1 MQAKDEEPNMT
12 TWDSLYANRASRMR
26 ASEIREL
33 LKLLDRPD
41 VISFAGGIPDQALF
55 PAEAFKEAYEE
66 ILSGPDAGRA
76 LQYGVSEG
84 SARLRDWI
92 VGHMRAL
99 GIACGPENILVT
111 SGSQQGLDYIGKL
124 FLSAGD
130 TALVQWP
137 TYLGALQ
144 AFNAYEPEY
153 DRLDPGT
160 NRAAADYIAKAAA
173 TGGRIKFA
181 YLSPDFANPTGLS
194 VDLAERK
201 RLLQLAG
208 DLDCAVIEDSPYEA
222 LRYDG
227 DAIDPLLAL
236 DCAASGGIENTRTL
250 YCGSFSKSLSPGL
263 RLGWICAA
271 SPVISRL
278 VLIKQASDLNTPVL
292 NQEAMA
298 RVAERCFDSHTAR
311 TNAIYKERRDAML
324 AALAAHMPKGVR
336 WTRPEGG
343 MFIWVELPSGMD
355 AADLLQKSLASAG
368 VAFVPGGAFHPDG
381 TGGNTLR
388 LSFSC
393 ADFQKIE
400 DGISRLGALIAE
412 TVMSTL

>member
-1 MQAKDEEPNMT
+1 MT
-12 TWDSLYANRASRMR
+12 SWENLYAKRATRMR

-33 LKLLDRPD
+33 LKLLDQPD
-41 VISFAGGIPDQALF
+41 VISFAGGLPDQALF
-55 PAEAFKEAYEE
+55 PAEAFKSAYDD
-66 ILSGPDAGRA
+66 ILAGPDAGRA

-84 SARLRDWI
+84 SERLRTWI
-92 VGHMRAL
+92 VGHMRRL
-99 GIACGPENILVT
+99 GIECGQENILVT

-144 AFNAYEPEY
+144 AFNAYEPQY
-153 DRLDPGT
+153 DRLDPDT
-160 NRAAADYIAKAAA
+160 NRSVADYMARAEE
-173 TGGRIKFA
+173 TGGMVKFA

-194 VDLAERK
+194 VDLTARK
-201 RLLQLAG
+201 RLLSLAAG
-208 DLDCAVIEDSPYEA
+208 LNCAIIEDAPYES

-227 DAIDPLLAL
+227 APVPPLQAL

-271 SPVISRL
+271 SQVVSRL

-298 RVAERCFDSHTAR
+298 RVAESCFDSHTAR
-311 TNAIYKERRDAML
+311 TNRIYKGRRDAML
-324 AALAAHMPKGVR
+324 AALEAHMPGGVS

-343 MFIWVELPSGMD
+343 MFVWLELPAGLD
-355 AADLLQKSLASAG
+355 AAELLKLSIANDG

-381 TGGNTLR
+381 SGANTLR

-400 DGISRLGALIAE
+400 EGISRLGRLITE
-412 TVMSTL
+412 TVTSTL

>member
-1 MQAKDEEPNMT
+1 MT
-12 TWDSLYANRASRMR
+12 SWESLYARRATRMR

-41 VISFAGGIPDQALF
+41 VISFAGGIPDSALF
-55 PAEAFKEAYEE
+55 PARAFKEAYSE
-66 ILSGPDAGRA
+66 ILSGPEADRA

-84 SARLRDWI
+84 SPRLRRWI
-92 VGHMRAL
+92 AEHMKSL
-99 GIACGPENILVT
+99 GVDCGPENILVT

-124 FLSAGD
+124 FLSEGD

-144 AFNAYEPEY
+144 AFNAYEPAY

-160 NRAAADYIAKAAA
+160 NLSADDIRAKAAA
-173 TGGRIKFA
+173 SDGKVKFA
-181 YLSPDFANPTGLS
+181 YLSPDFANPTGRTL
-194 VDLAERK
+194 DLAER
-201 RLLQLAG
+201 RRTLALAEE
-208 DLDCAVIEDSPYEA
+208 LDCALIEDAPYEC

-227 DAIDPLLAL
+227 APVPALLAL
-236 DCAASGGIENTRTL
+236 DCEAAGGIEATRTL

-271 SPVISRL
+271 MPVISRL
-278 VLIKQASDLNTPVL
+278 VLIKQASDLNSPVL

-298 RVAERCFDSHTAR
+298 RVAERVFEDHTAGMR
-311 TNAIYKERRDAML
+311 ATYKARRDAML
-324 AALAAHMPKGVR
+324 AALEAHMPRGTS

-343 MFIWVELPSGMD
+343 MFIWLELPAGID
-355 AADLLQKSLASAG
+355 AADLLTASVEKAK
-368 VAFVPGGAFHPDG
+368 VAFVPGRAFHPDG

-393 ADFQKIE
+393 ADAEKIE
-400 DGISRLGALIAE
+400 AGIARLGSLIAE
-412 TVMSTL
+412 TVTATL

>member
-1 MQAKDEEPNMT
+1 MT
-12 TWDSLYANRASRMR
+12 TWDSLYARRATRMR

-41 VISFAGGIPDQALF
+41 VISFAGGIPDPALF
-55 PAEAFKEAYEE
+55 PAEAFKKAYGE
-66 ILSGPDAGRA
+66 ILGGPEAERA
-76 LQYGVSEG
+76 LQYGISEG
-84 SARLRDWI
+84 SLRLRTWI
-92 VGHMRAL
+92 VDHMRKL
-99 GIACGPENILVT
+99 GVACTPDNILIT

-124 FLSAGD
+124 FLSEGD

-137 TYLGALQ
+137 TYLGAVQ
-144 AFNAYEPEY
+144 AFNAYELNF
-153 DRLDPGT
+153 DRLDPRA
-160 NRAAADYIAKAAA
+160 NRSAEEYRGQAEEK
-173 TGGRIKFA
+173 GGAVKFT

-194 VDLAERK
+194 LDLEERK
-201 RLLQLAG
+201 RILKLSGALS
-208 DLDCAVIEDSPYEA
+208 CAVIEDAPYES

-227 DAIDPLLAL
+227 EPVPAMLAL
-236 DCAASGGIENTRTL
+236 DCLENGGIENSRTL

-271 SPVISRL
+271 SEVVSRL

-298 RVAERCFDSHTAR
+298 RVAEREFETHTAK

-324 AALAAHMPKGVR
+324 SALEKCMPEGVR
-336 WTRPEGG
+336 WTRPDGG
-343 MFIWVELPSGMD
+343 MFIWVELPANMS
-355 AADLLQKSLASAG
+355 ASELLERSVETAK

-381 TGGNTLR
+381 SGTNTLR

-393 ADFQKIE
+393 ADEHKIE
-400 DGISRLGALIAE
+400 AGISRLGALIAE
-412 TVMSTL
+412 TVTSSF

>member
-1 MQAKDEEPNMT
+1 MT
-12 TWDSLYANRASRMR
+12 TWDSLYSRRATRMR

-41 VISFAGGIPDQALF
+41 VISFAGGIPDPALF
-55 PAEAFKEAYEE
+55 PAAAFKKAYGE
-66 ILSGPDAGRA
+66 ILGGPDAERA

-84 SARLRDWI
+84 SLRLRTWI
-92 VGHMRAL
+92 VEHMRGL
-99 GIACGPENILVT
+99 GVPCSPDNILIT

-124 FLSAGD
+124 FLSEGD

-137 TYLGALQ
+137 TYLGAVQ
-144 AFNAYEPEY
+144 AFNAYEPNF
-153 DRLDPGT
+153 DRLDPRT
-160 NRAAADYIAKAAA
+160 NRSAEEYRAQSEEK
-173 TGGRIKFA
+173 GGTVKFT

-194 VDLAERK
+194 LDLEERK
-201 RLLQLAG
+201 RILELSGALS
-208 DLDCAVIEDSPYEA
+208 CAVIEDAPYES

-227 DAIDPLLAL
+227 EPVPALLAL
-236 DCAASGGIENTRTL
+236 DCRASGGIENSRTL

-271 SPVISRL
+271 SNVISRL

-298 RVAERCFDSHTAR
+298 RVAEREFDAHTAK
-311 TNAIYKERRDAML
+311 TNAIYKARRDAML
-324 AALAAHMPKGVR
+324 SALERHMPDGVR

-343 MFIWVELPSGMD
+343 MFIWVELPASVSTSE
-355 AADLLQKSLASAG
+355 LLERSVETAK

-381 TGGNTLR
+381 SGINTLR

-393 ADFQKIE
+393 AGADDIE
-400 DGISRLGALIAE
+400 AGISRLVSLIAE
-412 TVMSTL
+412 TVTSSH

>member
-1 MQAKDEEPNMT
+1 MT
-12 TWDSLYANRASRMR
+12 TWDSLYARRASRMR

-55 PAEAFKEAYEE
+55 PAEAFRQAYQE
-66 ILSGPDAGRA
+66 ILDGPDAGRA

-84 SARLRDWI
+84 SPRLRDWI
-92 VGHMRAL
+92 VAHMATL
-99 GIACGPENILVT
+99 GVECGPQNILVT
-111 SGSQQGLDYIGKL
+111 SGSQQGLDYLGKL
-124 FLSAGD
+124 FLSEND

-137 TYLGALQ
+137 TYLGAVQ
-144 AFNAYEPEY
+144 AFNAYELHF

-160 NRAAADYIAKAAA
+160 NRPAADYETRANAR
-173 TGGRIKFA
+173 GGRVKFA

-194 VDLAERK
+194 VDLAGRERI
-201 RLLQLAG
+201 LQLSAELG
-208 DLDCAVIEDSPYEA
+208 CAVIEDAPYQA

-227 DAIDPLLAL
+227 EPVPPVLAL
-236 DCAASGGIENTRTL
+236 DCAASGGIEQSRTL

-271 SPVISRL
+271 SEVISRL

-298 RVAERCFDSHTAR
+298 RVAERCFDSHTSR
-311 TNAIYKERRDAML
+311 TNKVYKARRDAML
-324 AALAAHMPKGVR
+324 AALERHMPSGVR
-336 WTRPEGG
+336 WSKPEGG
-343 MFIWVELPSGMD
+343 MFIWVELPEGLD
-355 AADLLQKSLASAG
+355 AAKLLQASIAETG
-368 VAFVPGGAFHPDG
+368 VAFVPGSAFHPDG
-381 TGGNTLR
+381 GGGNTMR

-393 ADFQKIE
+393 ADLPKIE
-400 DGISRLGALIAE
+400 EGISRLGTLITE

>member
-1 MQAKDEEPNMT
+1 MT
-12 TWDSLYANRASRMR
+12 TWDSLYARRATRMR

-41 VISFAGGIPDQALF
+41 VISFAGGIPDPALF
-55 PAEAFKEAYEE
+55 PADAFKEAYGE
-66 ILSGPDAGRA
+66 ILGGPDAEKA
-76 LQYGVSEG
+76 LQYGISEG
-84 SARLRDWI
+84 SLRLRQWI
-92 VGHMRAL
+92 VGHMKEL
-99 GIACGPENILVT
+99 GVSCGPENILIT

-124 FLSAGD
+124 FLSEDD

-137 TYLGALQ
+137 TYLGAIQ
-144 AFNAYEPEY
+144 AFNAYELHF

-160 NRAAADYIAKAAA
+160 NRSAQDYLSRASQK
-173 TGGRIKFA
+173 GGAVKFA

-194 VDLAERK
+194 LGLDERRQILSLAE
-201 RLLQLAG
+201 
-208 DLDCAVIEDSPYEA
+208 DLGCAVIEDAPYES

-227 DAIDPLLAL
+227 EPVPAVLAL
-236 DCAASGGIENTRTL
+236 DCEKSGGIENSRTL

-271 SPVISRL
+271 SEVISRL

-298 RVAERCFDSHTAR
+298 RVAEQKFDSHTAH

-324 AALAAHMPKGVR
+324 AALEQHMPAGTH
-336 WTRPEGG
+336 WSRPEGG
-343 MFIWVELPSGMD
+343 MFVWVELPKGLD
-355 AADLLQKSLASAG
+355 AAVLLEQSVESVK

-381 TGGNTLR
+381 SGANTLR

-393 ADFQKIE
+393 ASPSRIE
-400 DGISRLGALIAE
+400 EGISRLGALVAE
-412 TVMSTL
+412 TVTSGL